1 MLLDAGV
8 GGHAGPCPA
17 YERRVV
23 AGAFL
28 AREGDVGLFDRAD
41 LVGAH
46 VALHAVARQFGVDDD
61 AAYGAGTGRNAVAL
75 AAPAHLRVEHHVDLI
90 AAAVDH
96 AADGAVEARIQ
107 YALRVEVGLV
117 AVAVVNV
124 DVGATVEHEFALL
137 ERHIGV
143 DCRRR

>member
-1 MLLDAGV
+1 MMPLM
-8 GGHAGPCPA
+8 GPEP
-17 YERRVV
+17 
-23 AGAFL
+23 
-28 AREGDVGLFDRAD
+28 
-41 LVGAH
+41 
-46 VALHAVARQFGVDDD
+46 
-61 AAYGAGTGRNAVAL
+61 AGTPVAL

-124 DVGATVEHEFALL
+124 DVGAAVEHEFALL

-143 DCRRR
+143 DVGVGKLRNVLLLLREVGGRSGVLVEDMLFGEAVSV